1 MIVEPEH
8 RDGGAD
14 DVHRVRV
21 LRRGGEEINDA
32 LRQFAV
38 CAQRLME
45 RVELAPVW
53 QFAVPE
59 QVDDFLEGDIAREFV
74 DVVARIDELAD
85 VAEHV

>member
-1 MIVEPEH
+1 MYARYLRAYAERH
-8 RDGGAD
+8 GATRTEG
-14 DVHRVRV
+14 VV
-21 LRRGGEEINDA
+21 
-32 LRQFAV
+32 
-38 CAQRLME
+38 E